1 LLLQGYKI
9 LVSYI
14 APVNNVID
22 NSAGV
27 KMKTKTY
34 TRVINIPE
42 VKEFAATY
50 PQFAGLATG
59 EGKFLF
65 EIVMKP
71 ETFIQAMI
79 LTEYGMPA
87 VTSVAE
93 LCFNEAKKKRNFKFS
108 ARVKQF
114 IGAMVASLMAANG
127 YLKTGRK
134 KSIIHRA
141 YTRGEFYVKAH
152 N

>member
-1 LLLQGYKI
+1 
-9 LVSYI
+9 
-14 APVNNVID
+14 
-22 NSAGV
+22 
-27 KMKTKTY
+27 MKAKVY
-34 TRVINIPE
+34 SREINIPE
-42 VKEFAATY
+42 IKEFASTY
-50 PQFAGLATG
+50 PQFAGLAKG

-65 EIVMKP
+65 DIVMKP

-93 LCFNEAKKKRNFKFS
+93 LCYNEAKKRRTFDFTG
-108 ARVKQF
+108 RVKQF

-141 YTRGEFYVKAH
+141 YTRGEFYTKK
-152 N
+152 

>member
-1 LLLQGYKI
+1 
-9 LVSYI
+9 
-14 APVNNVID
+14 
-22 NSAGV
+22 
-27 KMKTKTY
+27 MKTKTY
-34 TRVINIPE
+34 SKEIRIPE
-42 VKEFAATY
+42 LKEFSAAY

-65 EIVMKP
+65 DIVMKS

-93 LCFNEAKKKRNFKFS
+93 LCYNEAKKRRNFKFTS
-108 ARVKQF
+108 RVKQF
-114 IGAMVASLMAANG
+114 IGAMVSSLMIANG

-141 YTRGEFYVKAH
+141 YTRGEFYVKK
-152 N
+152 

>member
-1 LLLQGYKI
+1 
-9 LVSYI
+9 
-14 APVNNVID
+14 
-22 NSAGV
+22 
-27 KMKTKTY
+27 MKTKVFS
-34 TRVINIPE
+34 REINIPE
-42 VKEFAATY
+42 LKEFTVRY
-50 PQFAGLATG
+50 PQFAGLAKG

-93 LCFNEAKKKRNFKFS
+93 LCFNEAKKRRTFKFTG
-108 ARVKQF
+108 RVKQF
-114 IGAMVASLMAANG
+114 IGAMVAYLMSANG
-127 YLKTGRK
+127 YIKTGRK

-141 YTRGEFYVKAH
+141 YTRGEFYVKK
-152 N
+152 

>member
-1 LLLQGYKI
+1 
-9 LVSYI
+9 
-14 APVNNVID
+14 
-22 NSAGV
+22 
-27 KMKTKTY
+27 MKSKTY
-34 TRVINIPE
+34 SREINLPE
-42 VKEFAATY
+42 LKEFSATY

-65 EIVMKP
+65 DIVMKP

-93 LCFNEAKKKRNFKFS
+93 LCYNEARKRKTFKFT

-114 IGAMVASLMAANG
+114 IGAMIALLMAANG
-127 YLKTGRK
+127 YNKTGRK

-141 YTRGEFYVKAH
+141 YTRGEFYVKK
-152 N
+152 

>member
-1 LLLQGYKI
+1 
-9 LVSYI
+9 
-14 APVNNVID
+14 
-22 NSAGV
+22 
-27 KMKTKTY
+27 MKKKTY
-34 TRVINIPE
+34 SKEIYLPE
-42 VKEFAATY
+42 LKEFAATY
-50 PQFAGLATG
+50 RQFAGLASG

-65 EIVMKP
+65 DIVMKP

-79 LTEYGMPA
+79 LTEHGMPA

-93 LCFNEAKKKRNFKFS
+93 LCFNEAKKRKNFKFTG
-108 ARVKQF
+108 RVKQF

-141 YTRGEFYVKAH
+141 YTRGEFYTKK
-152 N
+152 

>member
-1 LLLQGYKI
+1 MKSKI
-9 LVSYI
+9 YS
-14 APVNNVID
+14 
-22 NSAGV
+22 
-27 KMKTKTY
+27 KQ
-34 TRVINIPE
+34 INIPDL
-42 VKEFAATY
+42 KEFSAAY
-50 PQFAGLATG
+50 PQFAGIATG

-65 EIVMKP
+65 DIVMKP

-93 LCFNEAKKKRNFKFS
+93 LCFNEAKKRRSFKFT

-141 YTRGEFYVKAH
+141 YTRGEFYIKK
-152 N
+152 